1 MGTDIRPEI
10 SRNKKYWISK
20 HRYYE
25 LKHFCLQYNEWK
37 KYSSYLEEMIDN
49 VSNKIKIVD
58 IKGTPINRIEKLVER
73 KLFFENKIAL
83 IEKMS
88 AVSDKEIGDYI
99 FKAVTEGHSYNYLRT
114 NFQIPCGKD
123 MYYDRYRK
131 FFWLL
136 SKER

>member
-1 MGTDIRPEI
+1 MSTDIRPEI

-20 HRYYE
+20 HQYYE

-37 KYSSYLEEMIDN
+37 NYVLYLEEMIDN
-49 VSNKIKIVD
+49 VSNRIKIVD
-58 IKGTPINRIEKLVER
+58 IKGSPVNQVEKLVER
-73 KLFFENKIAL
+73 KVFFEDKIAL
-83 IEKMS
+83 VER
-88 AVSDKEIGDYI
+88 VSFISDNEIGNYI
-99 FKAVTEGHSYNYLRT
+99 FKAVTEGYSYNYLKT
-114 NFQIPCGKD
+114 NLQIPCGKD